1 MLLHQGGILMKK
13 LRYILLGLLVLSIVG
28 LGYTAGSKEA
38 KSPAMDKVYTL
49 RLATV
54 VAPPHPWIEMAEFF
68 AKEVEAKTEGKV
80 KVNIHHSAT
89 LGNDATILDELR
101 VGTIDFVIGGTQNA
115 AQFVPEYQVFGLSYL
130 FNSQEHFEK
139 TIAYG
144 GKVFNRYA
152 QLHEE
157 KKLNM
162 KLLALAGGGT
172 RNASSNIKHFIIP
185 DDLKGIKMR
194 LPGSPIEAKLWSAL
208 GALPTSLP
216 WNEIYSAVQTG
227 VVNAFE
233 STISGY
239 YGSKLYEV
247 APYMSRT
254 EHLYMLTHFTMSQV
268 SYGKLPDAY
277 RKAIEELAPKAAMV
291 GTEKG
296 KEFDEKLL
304 KDMQTKYGIKVAIVQ
319 KPAFVQKVAPLHD
332 ELAAAAKGSDILAM
346 IREIK

>member
-1 MLLHQGGILMKK
+1 MKK
-13 LRYILLGLLVLSIVG
+13 LSFILLAFLVIIMVG
-28 LGYTAGSKEA
+28 FSAGTKEQ
-38 KSPAMDKVYTL
+38 KPAPTDRVYNL

-54 VAPPHPWIEMAEFF
+54 VAPPHPWIEMAEYF
-68 AKEVEAKTEGKV
+68 ARELGAKTDGKV
-80 KVNIHHSAT
+80 KVSIHHSST
-89 LGNDATILDELR
+89 LGNDATILDETR
-101 VGTIDFVIGGTQNA
+101 AGTIDFVIGGTQNA

-139 TIAYG
+139 AIAFG
-144 GKVFNRYA
+144 GKIFNHYA
-152 QLHEE
+152 KLHED
-157 KKLNM
+157 KKLNL

-172 RNASSNIKHFIIP
+172 RNASSNLKHFITP

-233 STISGY
+233 STISGF

-254 EHLYMLTHFTMSQV
+254 EHLYMLTHFTMGQSTWD
-268 SYGKLPDAY
+268 KLPENY
-277 RKAIEELAPKAAMV
+277 RKMILEVAPKAGV
-291 GTEKG
+291 LGTEKG

-304 KDMQTKYGIKVAIVQ
+304 KDMQDKFGLKVAAVQ
-319 KPAFVQKVAPLHD
+319 KPAFVAKVAPLHD
-332 ELAAAAKGSDILAM
+332 ELAANAKASDVLAM

>member
-1 MLLHQGGILMKK
+1 MKK
-13 LRYILLGLLVLSIVG
+13 LRYVALGVVLVLGILGLG
-28 LGYTAGSKEA
+28 FAAGSKEA
-38 KSPAMDKVYTL
+38 QPSAMDKVYTL

-54 VAPPHPWIEMAEFF
+54 VAPPHPWIEMAESF
-68 AKEVEAKTEGKV
+68 AKDLEMKTGGKV
-80 KVNIHHSAT
+80 KVTIHHSAT
-89 LGNDATILDELR
+89 LGKDATILDEMR
-101 VGTIDFVIGGTQNA
+101 AGTIDFVIGGTQNA

-139 TIAYG
+139 AIAYG
-144 GKVFNRYA
+144 GKIYNRYA

-172 RNASSNIKHFIIP
+172 RNASSNLKHFITP

-247 APYMSRT
+247 APFMSRT
-254 EHLYMLTHFTMSQV
+254 EHLYMLTHFTMSRI
-268 SYGKLPDAY
+268 SYDKLPDQY
-277 RKAIEELAPKAAMV
+277 RKLVDELAPKAAIL

-304 KDMQTKYGIKVAIVQ
+304 KEMQAKHGIKVAAVR
-319 KPAFVQKVAPLHD
+319 KPDFVQKVAPLHD